1 MINRYTTGPWLRR
14 EDLNLRPLGYEPN
27 ELPAA
32 PLRDNKMAEEAGFEP
47 ARALTPF
54 GFQDRPLQPGL
65 GIPPYTFYIIILLDF
80 NLKVN
85 ILVDPAGLEPAT
97 NRL

>member
-1 MINRYTTGPWLRR
+1 
-14 EDLNLRPLGYEPN
+14 
-27 ELPAA
+27 
-32 PLRDNKMAEEAGFEP
+32 MAEEAGFEP

-65 GIPPYTFYIIILLDF
+65 GIPPFIILLYILNYLF
-80 NLKVN
+80 LKVN
-85 ILVDPAGLEPAT
+85 NLVDPAGLEPAT